1 VRVLCPHCNEIY
13 KPDKETLDNLGLD
26 LPVLKKNTFYRK
38 KGCNLCMQTGFR
50 GRTAIFEIM
59 IVDDEIKRLILK
71 TSDANQINE
80 LALKQGMI
88 TLQKDGID
96 KVLNGITTTE
106 EVLRVTRS
114 LNRKED
120 IVQET

>member
-1 VRVLCPHCNEIY
+1 
-13 KPDKETLDNLGLD
+13 
-26 LPVLKKNTFYRK
+26 
-38 KGCNLCMQTGFR
+38 
-50 GRTAIFEIM
+50 M

-80 LALKQGMI
+80 LAIKQGII
-88 TLQKDGID
+88 TLQKNGID
-96 KVLNGITTTE
+96 KALNGITTTE